1 MIEEVDFE
9 TFLYISKNK
18 YQLFVDDKKDLKNL
32 YKNELKIHDELDTNN
47 LNYLSKFLDDNIYK
61 IEKLVGNFIKDI
73 ILIIENDEILN
84 IDIGIKKQNFEKY
97 LNQKYLENNLTKV
110 KDLFKESYQDQIIM
124 HMVIIDNDASDKENI
139 SYDLEMNEVHLYLA
153 VNFISISNSL
163 TSVFDKLLEKHQ
175 IKISQYMSG
184 KYIKNFFGSDA
195 SELSVMAS
203 KLKNGFNKNEVT
215 LVFKNIENKGFFEKF
230 FQLFS

>member
-1 MIEEVDFE
+1 MIEETDFE

-18 YQLFVDDKKDLKNL
+18 YQLFVEDKKNLKNL
-32 YKNELKIHDELDTNN
+32 YKKELKIYDELNTNN
-47 LNYLSKFLDDNIYK
+47 LNYLSKFLDDNIYQ

-73 ILIIENDEILN
+73 ILIIENDEILS
-84 IDIGIKKQNFEKY
+84 IDIGIKKKIFEKH

-124 HMVIIDNDASDKENI
+124 HMVIIDSDANDKKNI
-139 SYDLEMNEVHLYLA
+139 SYDIKMNEDHLYLT

-184 KYIKNFFGSDA
+184 KYIQNFFGRDA

-203 KLKNGFNKNEVT
+203 KLKNGFNKKEVT
-215 LVFKNIENKGFFEKF
+215 LVSKNIENKGFFEKF

>member
-1 MIEEVDFE
+1 MIEETDFE

-18 YQLFVDDKKDLKNL
+18 YQLFVDDKKNLKNL
-32 YKNELKIHDELDTNN
+32 YKKELKIYDELDASN
-47 LNYLSKFLDDNIYK
+47 LNYLSKFLDDNIYQ
-61 IEKLVGNFIKDI
+61 IEKLLGNFIKDI
-73 ILIIENDEILN
+73 ILIIENDEILS
-84 IDIGIKKQNFEKY
+84 IDIGIKKNFEKH

-124 HMVIIDNDASDKENI
+124 HMVIINNDVNDKKKI
-139 SYDLEMNEVHLYLA
+139 SYDLETNEDHLYLA

-184 KYIKNFFGSDA
+184 KYIQSFFGRDA
-195 SELSVMAS
+195 NELSVMAS

-215 LVFKNIENKGFFEKF
+215 LVSKNIENKGFFEKF

>member
-1 MIEEVDFE
+1 MIEETDFK
-9 TFLYISKNK
+9 TFLYISKNE
-18 YQLFVDDKKDLKNL
+18 YQLFVDDKKNLKNL
-32 YKNELKIHDELDTNN
+32 YKKELKIHDELDANN
-47 LNYLSKFLDDNIYK
+47 LNYLSKFLDDNIYQ

-73 ILIIENDEILN
+73 ILIIENDEILS
-84 IDIGIKKQNFEKY
+84 IDIGIKKKIFEKH
-97 LNQKYLENNLTKV
+97 LNQKYLENNLIKV
-110 KDLFKESYQDQIIM
+110 KDLFKENFQDQIIM
-124 HMVIIDNDASDKENI
+124 HMIIKDNDVNDKKNI
-139 SYDLEMNEVHLYLA
+139 SYDLEINEDHLYLV

-184 KYIKNFFGSDA
+184 KYIQNFFGIDA

-215 LVFKNIENKGFFEKF
+215 LVSKNIENKGFFEKF